1 MKTVKTIEE
10 KLNEAR
16 DTLSTIIHIVD
27 SRKPDAGLEVV
38 IDMIRL
44 EAVDC
49 LDRIRVES

>member
-1 MKTVKTIEE
+1 MKTIEE

-27 SRKPDAGLEVV
+27 SREPGTGLEAV
-38 IDMIRL
+38 IDTIRQ